1 MGQSPSAQLMA
12 IRDKID
18 RVIIS
23 GVKQRVQTAAKSA
36 EDTAKEVVTNG
47 SPSAPG
53 SPPGVR
59 SGGYRAGMKGEGRVT
74 GESAR
79 SVSVQI
85 QVKNGVAVS
94 NGHLLSDY
102 LEHGTSKMAARPH
115 FQKSSDQAEPKM
127 TEIFG
132 APYYG

>member
-1 MGQSPSAQLMA
+1 MAQSPSAQLMA
-12 IRDKID
+12 IREKID
-18 RVIIS
+18 RTIIS
-23 GVKQRVQTAAKSA
+23 GVKQRAQKAASAA
-36 EDTAKEVVTNG
+36 EDAAKEVVTNG

-59 SGGYRAGMKGEGRVT
+59 SGGYRSGMKGEGRVT
-74 GESAR
+74 GESSR

-85 QVKNGVAVS
+85 QIKNSVAVS

-115 FQKSSDQAEPKM
+115 FQKSTDQAKPKVI
-127 TEIFG
+127 EIFE

>member
-12 IRDKID
+12 IREKID
-18 RVIIS
+18 RTVIS
-23 GVKQRVQTAAKSA
+23 GVKQRAQQAADTAEK
-36 EDTAKEVVTNG
+36 EAKEVVTNG
-47 SPSAPG
+47 SPSPPG

-59 SGGYRAGMKGEGRVT
+59 SGGYRAGMKGDWRVT
-74 GESAR
+74 AESSR

-85 QVKNGVAVS
+85 QVKNAVTVS

-115 FQKSSDQAEPKM
+115 FQKSSDQAEPKIVQ
-127 TEIFG
+127 IFE

>member
-12 IRDKID
+12 IREKID
-18 RVIIS
+18 RTIIS
-23 GVKQRVQTAAKSA
+23 GVKSRAQKAANEA
-36 EDTAKEVVTNG
+36 ENTAKEVVTNG
-47 SPSAPG
+47 SPSPPG

-59 SGGYRAGMKGEGRVT
+59 SGGYRAGMKGEGHVIA
-74 GESAR
+74 ESSR
-79 SVSVQI
+79 SVSVSI
-85 QVKNGVAVS
+85 QVKNSVAVS

-115 FQKSSDQAEPKM
+115 FQKSSDQAEPKIVA
-127 TEIFG
+127 IFE